1 METSTFDIASAQRI
15 WPISSPL
22 PHGRCP
28 IGNHC
33 LYGKADAKGLKQP
46 DHTPSFVS
54 GRLYAIIFGGVVPPK
69 AHVGN
74 SFGIHALLT
83 LRALLI
89 RLDRRKNER
98 GDKHPKQDR
107 QDNQREREHHR
118 GHSAHDPANRRVVF
132 AAFAFKLRSAAETP
146 ITGRRLSV
154 QNWTPNKSAVAVFFA
169 RSIMN
174 IAPRGGSGV
183 EGATA
188 SYPRVGRSRGQILG
202 AVGILSG
209 AWQAKQPPMTC
220 GYGSLIHS
228 VALDADRRMP
238 LHWRKHVRGPR
249 AHRWLPFQHRSL
261 GVLVLSEL

>member
-1 METSTFDIASAQRI
+1 METSTFVIASAQRI

-98 GDKHPKQDR
+98 GAKHPKQDR

-132 AAFAFKLRSAAETP
+132 AAFAFKLHSANRP
-146 ITGRRLSV
+146 LSYGDLNFCRRFG
-154 QNWTPNKSAVAVFFA
+154 SA
-169 RSIMN
+169 N
-174 IAPRGGSGV
+174 
-183 EGATA
+183 
-188 SYPRVGRSRGQILG
+188 L
-202 AVGILSG
+202 
-209 AWQAKQPPMTC
+209 
-220 GYGSLIHS
+220 
-228 VALDADRRMP
+228 AD
-238 LHWRKHVRGPR
+238 
-249 AHRWLPFQHRSL
+249 F
-261 GVLVLSEL
+261 